1 MKLRSHLKRRDGC
14 GFLVLT
20 CLFSCLFLVLN
31 SVMVV
36 RMYPVLAALGPG
48 VLRHRGV
55 EQMMMFVGPVLLI
68 FVEWWLVDTIVDGL
82 GYVGLR
88 RTGRGPTSPRRP
100 DIR

>member
-1 MKLRSHLKRRDGC
+1 MKLRSPSKRRDGC
-14 GFLVLT
+14 GFLILT

-36 RMYPVLAALGPG
+36 RMYPLLATLGPAI
-48 VLRHRGV
+48 LRHRGV

-68 FVEWWLVDTIVDGL
+68 FVEWWLVDTIVDVL
-82 GYVGLR
+82 GYFGFR
-88 RTGRGPTSPRRP
+88 RSRRDELAPRHP

>member
-1 MKLRSHLKRRDGC
+1 MKLRSAPNRRDGC

-31 SVMVV
+31 SILVV
-36 RMYPVLAALGPG
+36 RTYPVLATLGPAI
-48 VLRHRGV
+48 LRNRGV
-55 EQMMMFVGPVLLI
+55 EQMIMFAGPVLLI

-82 GYVGLR
+82 GHLGLR
-88 RTGRGPTSPRRP
+88 RGRRAPFPPRHP

>member
-1 MKLRSHLKRRDGC
+1 MKLRSSPNRRDGC

-31 SVMVV
+31 SIMVV
-36 RMYPVLAALGPG
+36 RMYPLLATLGPA
-48 VLRHRGV
+48 VLRNRGV
-55 EQMMMFVGPVLLI
+55 EQMMMFAGPVLLI

-82 GYVGLR
+82 GYFRLR
-88 RTGRGPTSPRRP
+88 RGRRVPFPRHP